1 MYYKLRQIL
10 QITIKYYEF
19 TIAFTKLRW
28 FSVANYDHDRTI
40 SWDSLII
47 CFSVWYNETFCLDL
61 FVLIGTAE
69 RHIIIWERFK
79 IVTFVSYLRQIP
91 PFSLLLGR
99 FREDFIPI
107 SFPEPLSAAL
117 AHYPHRGQ
125 LGSLVLMAGFKNRK
139 KIYLQTVDHL
149 QLGP

>member
-19 TIAFTKLRW
+19 TIAFTKLRR

-61 FVLIGTAE
+61 FVSIGTAE

-99 FREDFIPI
+99 FCEDFIPI
-107 SFPEPLSAAL
+107 SRNLVPRAFVRRVSSLPPSGSARFACFN
-117 AHYPHRGQ
+117 AR
-125 LGSLVLMAGFKNRK
+125 F
-139 KIYLQTVDHL
+139 
-149 QLGP
+149 

>member
-19 TIAFTKLRW
+19 TIAFTKLRR

-79 IVTFVSYLRQIP
+79 IVTFRELPSPNSSFFSFIGAFLWRFHSNLVPRT
-91 PFSLLLGR
+91 FVRRVSLLPPSGSAR
-99 FREDFIPI
+99 FACFNDRF
-107 SFPEPLSAAL
+107 
-117 AHYPHRGQ
+117 
-125 LGSLVLMAGFKNRK
+125 
-139 KIYLQTVDHL
+139 
-149 QLGP
+149 

>member
-1 MYYKLRQIL
+1 MYYKLRHIL

-19 TIAFTKLRW
+19 TIAFTKLRR

-40 SWDSLII
+40 RWDSLII

-91 PFSLLLGR
+91 PFSLLLGQFLWR
-99 FREDFIPI
+99 FHSNLVPRAFVRRVSSLPP
-107 SFPEPLSAAL
+107 SGSARFACFND
-117 AHYPHRGQ
+117 R
-125 LGSLVLMAGFKNRK
+125 F
-139 KIYLQTVDHL
+139 
-149 QLGP
+149 